1 MIDSIAV
8 AVGTREAALDYAAR
22 GWRVLPLHGIEPD
35 GSCTCGRADCPSP
48 GKHPRTRHGMRD
60 ATTDLETIRDW
71 WDRWPDANV
80 GIATGRGLMVLDVDG
95 EEGQAN
101 ISGQHV
107 PATPCVHTG
116 RGSHLYLRP
125 PEGVR
130 VRNAVGLAPGLDVRA
145 EGGYVVAPPSRHAS
159 GVDYEW
165 AISPDVQ
172 DLAECPLWLADLLR
186 SHEHPEPRAPEEKA
200 RDDADERS
208 VTIPE
213 GRRNTTLTS
222 YAGRLR
228 AVGMPYEEIATALLA
243 HNAAHCKPLLS
254 EGEVRGIAR
263 SAAGW
268 PAGPVRIDNR
278 IINADLG
285 DGAKLLGALLAT
297 LGAEATE
304 EALALAAGRT
314 VRTVACWREELREAD
329 LEAVALERPTRRY
342 ARLPRGLLLD
352 PNLSVSARV
361 IALILARTMSDGESR
376 AGQEALADHRGTRRQ
391 VVGRQLQALERAGY
405 VMVARTAFCGKRHR
419 RQACNRYRFVDTEM
433 SRRAPQERQGE
444 AARTPELRK
453 VVHSVSPELRKSSTT
468 RGAGGGSTAVQPCST
483 AIGRGCTRA
492 RPANTSLPEGLTAD
506 EWHSLTTYLHDAGR
520 KAVITHL
527 PELIQRHG
535 VDTVLQSIGCEEV
548 AKEWNGR
555 TRVATRN

>member
-329 LEAVALERPTRRY
+329 
-342 ARLPRGLLLD
+342 
-352 PNLSVSARV
+352 
-361 IALILARTMSDGESR
+361 
-376 AGQEALADHRGTRRQ
+376 
-391 VVGRQLQALERAGY
+391 
-405 VMVARTAFCGKRHR
+405 
-419 RQACNRYRFVDTEM
+419 
-433 SRRAPQERQGE
+433 QERQGE